1 MPSLPGAV
9 AVIVLCDNCRA
20 MSTFS
25 TTKNAIRH
33 FDSDIA
39 RYCARSHGNIGL
51 RGWMCEGFI
60 ESVSRWSSTPPTY
73 PSNVATVDQVYHSP
87 LSSSF
92 SPERCDLSR
101 GIWRGINLGDCGTSD
116 EAVVR

>member
-9 AVIVLCDNCRA
+9 A
-20 MSTFS
+20 S
-25 TTKNAIRH
+25 IRH
-33 FDSDIA
+33 FDSDLA
-39 RYCARSHGNIGL
+39 RYCAQSHGNIGL
-51 RGWMCEGFI
+51 RGWMCESFI

-73 PSNVATVDQVYHSP
+73 PSNVATVDRVYHSP

-116 EAVVR
+116 SDEAVVR